1 MPIKYFNGE
10 QIAYRVSYS
19 VSGLEDDWNSVTV
32 NYVEAT
38 TELMN
43 LSVYTEYA
51 VAVSAVSSGGVG
63 PEIKTF
69 ASTDKEGERHLTVHA
84 HRISR

>member
-10 QIAYRVSYS
+10 PIAYKVSYGFS
-19 VSGLEDDWNSVTV
+19 DVEDNSNSVNV
-32 NYVEAT
+32 SYKVDT
-38 TELMN
+38 TELTN

-63 PEIKTF
+63 PEIKTL
-69 ASTDKEGERHLTVHA
+69 ASTGKEGEQHLTTHA
-84 HRISR
+84 NTYNR